1 MESDGVINTGN
12 ASTHHR
18 TKQIGEV
25 AMLARAHIGME
36 SIPKMP
42 SFHTSLRYSFLGRG
56 IVLGVRHG
64 SFPADCRNA
73 ALDVAE
79 K

>member
-1 MESDGVINTGN
+1 
-12 ASTHHR
+12 
-18 TKQIGEV
+18 
-25 AMLARAHIGME
+25 MLARAHIGME

-64 SFPADCRNA
+64 PFPADCRNA
-73 ALDVAE
+73 ALDIAE